1 MAMSMMLASPIWNG
15 VSNNTGSNMITKE
28 EADLFCKFE
37 LKTWKLSNINIVW
50 SDMTRYLGLADVANN
65 RIILSTRILTSTQ
78 VLIEVVKHEIAHV
91 LDYQERGTF
100 IGKNGRNDFHGESF
114 KKWCKIVNV
123 KCRRFIPI

>member
-1 MAMSMMLASPIWNG
+1 
-15 VSNNTGSNMITKE
+15 MITKE

-50 SDMTRYLGLADVANN
+50 SDMTCYLGLADVANN
-65 RIILSTRILTSTQ
+65 RIILSTRILNSTQ
-78 VLIEVVKHEIAHV
+78 VLIEVVKHEICHV

-100 IGKNGRNDFHGESF
+100 IGKHGRNDFHGESF

-123 KCRRFIPI
+123 KCRRFIPV